1 VPQAHLNGRRI
12 FSPRGR
18 VLGGTSSINFM
29 MYVRGNRL
37 DFDHWRDLGN
47 TGWGYDDVLPY
58 FRRSEGNR
66 EFNNHYHGTG
76 GPLTVS
82 SYTKPHPWGARF
94 IDAAQQNGM
103 PLNPDFNGANQHGCG
118 FYQAT
123 IRDGQRC
130 SAALAFLEP
139 AKTRPNLT
147 IQTHATVLKILIENN
162 CAVGLEY
169 LRRGVLE
176 HARAA
181 SEVVLCGGAF
191 NSPHLLMLSGIGH
204 ARELEMHGIQV
215 KLDLPGVGKN
225 LQDHLAVPVGCE
237 MTQQL
242 SMGAMSTVDRQA
254 AMAQYDQ
261 DRTGPMASNLFEV
274 GGFASVTDYP
284 TWPELQYLFNTSL
297 PKLFPEAP
305 PQARHGVAVACYV
318 NRPASR
324 GEVTLASA
332 DPLARP
338 VIDPCYLS
346 DPRDVEIAVM
356 GLRRSLAIL
365 GATPFESIRGAPQH
379 GLNSSDTDAVLEA
392 YVRERATTTW
402 HVSGTCRMGMDAKAV
417 VSADLKVKG
426 IAQLRVADASVMPKV
441 VSGNTNAAVIMIAE
455 KAADFMLAH

>member
-1 VPQAHLNGRRI
+1 
-12 FSPRGR
+12 
-18 VLGGTSSINFM
+18 
-29 MYVRGNRL
+29 
-37 DFDHWRDLGN
+37 
-47 TGWGYDDVLPY
+47 
-58 FRRSEGNR
+58 
-66 EFNNHYHGTG
+66 
-76 GPLTVS
+76 
-82 SYTKPHPWGARF
+82 
-94 IDAAQQNGM
+94 M

-130 SAALAFLEP
+130 STALAFLEP

-261 DRTGPMASNLFEV
+261 DRTGSMASNLFEV
-274 GGFASVTDYP
+274 GGFASVTDDP

-346 DPRDVEIAVM
+346 NPRDVEIAVM

-379 GLNSSDTDAVLEA
+379 GLNSSDTDAVLQR

-402 HVSGTCRMGMDAKAV
+402 HVSGTCRMGTDAKAV

-426 IAQLRVADASVMPKV
+426 IAQLRVVDASVMPKV